1 MGGGGWRAGENG
13 GDEKERK
20 GRVSEERMEE
30 GKREGGVEG
39 GLRIGKRGGWGNEC
53 KEEEQIRGREEGPRK
68 KTKYTELDV
77 PNVKRK
83 TINTSCR
90 KRTKR
95 KENNKDK
102 VPKDDKRTKRK
113 HKTNR
118 SK

>member
-13 GDEKERK
+13 GDEKGRK

-77 PNVKRK
+77 PKCQKENHQYFIPQTNEKKRK
-83 TINTSCR
+83 Q
-90 KRTKR
+90 
-95 KENNKDK
+95 
-102 VPKDDKRTKRK
+102 
-113 HKTNR
+113 
-118 SK
+118 